1 MAEVRVVTL
10 NTPYTCR
17 TADVRNIGSVALRAS
32 AATTTSY
39 VASDHAEVSAY
50 ERLSLE
56 FALTW
61 ADSTSTEWYVEWSSD
76 ASNWYRST
84 NSAASTGTNTV
95 TLNSQTLVLGA
106 SSKWV
111 HGPFDVADR
120 YIRVLV
126 KKTGGVGADALGV
139 TLVGLT
145 L

>member
-1 MAEVRVVTL
+1 MAEVRVLTL

-17 TADVRNIGSVALRAS
+17 EISVRNVGSVALRAS

-50 ERLSLE
+50 KSLSLE
-56 FALTW
+56 FVLTW
-61 ADSTSTEWYVEWSSD
+61 VDSTSTEWYVEWSSD
-76 ASNWYRST
+76 ATNWYRST
-84 NSAASTGTNTV
+84 NTATSTGTNTL
-95 TLNSQTLVLGA
+95 TLNNQTIALGA

-120 YIRVLV
+120 YVRVSV

-139 TLVGLT
+139 ILVGLT